1 MLKVETIDVY
11 YGTVKALKEVSF
23 HVEPKGIVA
32 LLGAN
37 GSGKTTALRTVC
49 GILKPRTG
57 AITLGDERI
66 DGLATEKIVKMGISM
81 VAEGRRLFPEMTV
94 LENIEVGA
102 FNRRDKEGV
111 KKDLSRIYGYFPKLE
126 ERRSQR
132 AASLSGGEQQ
142 MLALGRA
149 LMSRPT
155 LLLLDEPSLGLAPL
169 IVKEIFRII
178 RDLNENGLTIL
189 LVEQNARKALQYAKR
204 AYVLEIGKIIL
215 NGDPKSL
222 LSNQQFYD
230 AYLGSSARQR

>member
-1 MLKVETIDVY
+1 MLKVEGIDVY
-11 YGTVKALKEVSF
+11 YGTVKALKGVSF

-37 GSGKTTALRTVC
+37 GSGKTTTLRTVC
-49 GILKPRTG
+49 GILKPGTG
-57 AITLGDERI
+57 AITLGNERI
-66 DGLATEKIVKMGISM
+66 DGLPTEKIVKMGVSM

-94 LENIEVGA
+94 LENMEVGA

-111 KKDLSRIYGYFPKLE
+111 EKDLNRIYGYFPKLE

-149 LMSRPT
+149 LMSRPA

-169 IVKEIFRII
+169 IVNEIFRII
-178 RDLNENGLTIL
+178 QGLNENGLTIL
-189 LVEQNARKALQYAKR
+189 LVEQNA
-204 AYVLEIGKIIL
+204 
-215 NGDPKSL
+215 
-222 LSNQQFYD
+222 
-230 AYLGSSARQR
+230 